1 MGTSR
6 GNNVATLLGCK
17 KMTTINIA
25 LHNALI
31 ADLKASAALANAQG
45 KATSTRS
52 QFNQELKNQGVKAT
66 DWLSP
71 RGKDNGSTSSIE
83 WYDSIRR
90 LVLITTFKKNVK
102 LFDSPVKSLDPLQ
115 KERKVKINRAI
126 GSTMTD
132 WAKSY
137 CSYLEV
143 GRDGL
148 PVQDKPKANDSDL
161 LAEAGV
167 TGVATGDGTLDKQV
181 KKLLEALVNI
191 QKVDNP
197 VHVNITKGLK
207 QLRDAIATLTTN
219 GPATERAF
227 LRLQ

>member
-1 MGTSR
+1 
-6 GNNVATLLGCK
+6 
-17 KMTTINIA
+17 MTTINTA
-25 LHNALI
+25 LHNAII
-31 ADLKASAALANAQG
+31 ADLKASLTLSRAQS
-45 KATSTRS
+45 KMASTRS
-52 QFNQELKNQGVKAT
+52 MFNAELEIQGVKAT

-83 WYDSIRR
+83 WYDGIRR
-90 LVLITTFKKNVK
+90 LVLITAFKKDIR
-102 LFDSPVKSLDPLQ
+102 LFDAPVKSLDPLQ
-115 KERKVKINRAI
+115 KERKVKVNRAI

-148 PVQDKPKANDSDL
+148 PLQEKTKSNDSDL

-167 TGVATGDGTLDKQV
+167 TGVATGDTSLDKQI
-181 KKLLEALVNI
+181 KKLLEALVSI

-197 VHVNITKGLK
+197 VHCDITKGLK
-207 QLRDAIATLTTN
+207 ELRGAISTLTTN
-219 GPATERAF
+219 KF
-227 LRLQ
+227 

>member
-1 MGTSR
+1 
-6 GNNVATLLGCK
+6 
-17 KMTTINIA
+17 MTTINTA

-31 ADLKASAALANAQG
+31 ADLKASSMLIKAQD
-45 KATSTRS
+45 KQSNTRS
-52 QFNQELKNQGVKAT
+52 MFNAELKNQGVKAT

-83 WYDSIRR
+83 WYDGIRR
-90 LVLITTFKKNVK
+90 LVLITAFKKDTK
-102 LFDSPVKSLDPLQ
+102 LFDAPVKSLDPLQ

-137 CSYLEV
+137 CAYLEV

-148 PVQDKPKANDSDL
+148 PVQDKPKDNDSL
-161 LAEAGV
+161 LVEAGIAAI
-167 TGVATGDGTLDKQV
+167 ATGDTSLDKQI

-191 QKVDNP
+191 QRVDNP
-197 VHVNITKGLK
+197 VHCDITKGLK
-207 QLRDAIATLTTN
+207 ELRGAIATLTTN
-219 GPATERAF
+219 KF
-227 LRLQ
+227 

>member
-1 MGTSR
+1 
-6 GNNVATLLGCK
+6 
-17 KMTTINIA
+17 MTTINTA

-31 ADLKASAALANAQG
+31 ADLKASSMLAKAQD
-45 KATSTRS
+45 KQSNTRS
-52 QFNQELKNQGVKAT
+52 QFNQELDRQGVKAT

-71 RGKDNGSTSSIE
+71 RGKDNGSTSTIE
-83 WYDSIRR
+83 WYDGIRR
-90 LVLITTFKKNVK
+90 LVLITAFKKDTK
-102 LFDSPVKSLDPLQ
+102 LFDAPVKSLDPLQ
-115 KERKVKINRAI
+115 KERKVKVNRAI

-148 PVQDKPKANDSDL
+148 PLQEKTKSNDSDL

-167 TGVATGDGTLDKQV
+167 TGVATGDTSLDKQI

-197 VHVNITKGLK
+197 VHVDITKGLN
-207 QLRDAIATLTTN
+207 QLRGAISTLTTN
-219 GPATERAF
+219 KF
-227 LRLQ
+227 

>member
-1 MGTSR
+1 
-6 GNNVATLLGCK
+6 
-17 KMTTINIA
+17 MTTINTA
-25 LHNALI
+25 LHNAII
-31 ADLKASAALANAQG
+31 ADLKAGATLGKAQD

-52 QFNQELKNQGVKAT
+52 QFNAELERQGVKAT

-71 RGKDNGSTSSIE
+71 RGKDNGSTSTIE

-90 LVLITTFKKNVK
+90 LVLITAFKKDTK

-115 KERKVKINRAI
+115 KERKVKTNRAI

-143 GRDGL
+143 GRDGKAI
-148 PVQDKPKANDSDL
+148 QDKPKANDNDL
-161 LAEAGV
+161 LQEMGI
-167 TGVATGDGTLDKQV
+167 TEVATGDGTLDKQV

-207 QLRDAIATLTTN
+207 ELRGAIATLTTN
-219 GPATERAF
+219 KF
-227 LRLQ
+227 

>member
-1 MGTSR
+1 
-6 GNNVATLLGCK
+6 
-17 KMTTINIA
+17 MTTINTA

-31 ADLKASAALANAQG
+31 ADLKASLMLSRAQD
-45 KATSTRS
+45 KATNTRS
-52 QFNQELKNQGVKAT
+52 QFNQELERQGVKAT

-83 WYDSIRR
+83 WYDGIRR
-90 LVLITTFKKNVK
+90 LVLITTFKKDIR
-102 LFDSPVKSLDPLQ
+102 LFDAPVKSLDPLQ
-115 KERKVKINRAI
+115 KERKIKVNRAI

-143 GRDGL
+143 GRDGKAI
-148 PVQDKPKANDSDL
+148 QDKPKTNDSDL
-161 LAEAGV
+161 LQEVGI
-167 TGVATGDGTLDKQV
+167 TGVATGDTSLDKQI

-197 VHVNITKGLK
+197 VHVDITKGLN
-207 QLRDAIATLTTN
+207 QLRGAIATLTTN
-219 GPATERAF
+219 KF
-227 LRLQ
+227 